1 MAADRGSRPHLK
13 KAYHHGNVRR
23 ELVTAALEI
32 INRFGPQA
40 LTLRAAAQRLGVTAA
55 APYRHFANKKA
66 LIAAVAT
73 EGFTTLL
80 AECRAATAEAGA
92 EPLARYEAMAVGY
105 VRFGTA
111 HPGYFGVMYGPQVDF
126 GDVAVPERRAAL
138 RMLMDAI
145 EACQA
150 AGLARPGAVRDVA
163 NQAWAYAH
171 GLITLY
177 LHGLLHRSID
187 VAALIELARGIRVFL
202 PANARPGARS
212 NPRPNAARAPGNRP
226 RKTGARRHGP
236 ATRAQPRRRA

>member
-1 MAADRGSRPHLK
+1 MTTTERVARPHLK

-23 ELVTAALEI
+23 ELVAAALEI
-32 INRFGPQA
+32 INRSGPQA
-40 LTLRAAAQRLGVTAA
+40 LTLRAAAKRLGVTAA

-66 LIAAVAT
+66 LLAAVAT

-80 AECRAATAEAGA
+80 AECRAATDEAGTD
-92 EPLARYEAMAVGY
+92 PLARYEAMAVGY

-111 HPGYFGVMYGPQVDF
+111 HPGHFGVMYGPQVDF

-138 RMLMDAI
+138 RMLTDAV

-150 AGLARPGAVRDVA
+150 AGIARAGSSRDVA

-187 VAALIELARGIRVFL
+187 VPALIELARDIRVFL
-202 PANARPGARS
+202 RQPQPDLGR
-212 NPRPNAARAPGNRP
+212 RP
-226 RKTGARRHGP
+226 RRSSKLAP
-236 ATRAQPRRRA
+236 PRRSR

>member
-1 MAADRGSRPHLK
+1 MTAMTTDRSARPHLK

-23 ELVTAALEI
+23 ELVTAAVEI

-40 LTLRAAAQRLGVTAA
+40 LTLRAAAKRLGVTAA
-55 APYRHFANKKA
+55 APYRHFANKRA
-66 LIAAVAT
+66 LLAAVAT
-73 EGFTTLL
+73 DGFTTLL
-80 AECRAATAEAGA
+80 AECRAATEDAGPD
-92 EPLARYEAMAVGY
+92 PLARYEAMAVGY

-111 HPGYFGVMYGPQVDF
+111 HPGHFNVMYGPQVDF

-138 RMLMDAI
+138 RMLTDAI

-150 AGLARPGAVRDVA
+150 AGIAHRGPSRDIA

-187 VAALIELARGIRVFL
+187 VPALIDLARGIRVFL
-202 PANARPGARS
+202 HPAAATA
-212 NPRPNAARAPGNRP
+212 PRPPAAAKRRGQR
-226 RKTGARRHGP
+226 ARR
-236 ATRAQPRRRA
+236 R